1 MTFPHPASVWVGYH
15 VGLIVGAAGYYS
27 TDTLLLCALL
37 LPLMGAGTWVGERLG
52 NRISQES
59 FSKLMA
65 LLLLIAGVS
74 LLAK

>member
-1 MTFPHPASVWVGYH
+1 MIESLDPLRIAVTAC
-15 VGLIVGAAGYYS
+15 IVFGAF
-27 TDTLLLCALL
+27 
-37 LPLMGAGTWVGERLG
+37 V
-52 NRISQES
+52 SQES